1 MRALGRARIG
11 DAVLAANLA
20 FAGLGIGCV
29 AALIGIG
36 LIATYRLT
44 GVFNL
49 GFGSIAMLVAYLL
62 WQMVTQWHWPLWP
75 SVLLAVFVIAPAI
88 GWVLDAAVFRQLQ
101 RRGASEAERLVAGL
115 GVLVLCVGIAYLAWG
130 SNARTNPPQLF
141 PTTAVSLGGGVRV
154 GSSVLYDLGAVLLA
168 TVLTL
173 VVTHATRIGT
183 SMRAVVNGREL
194 AELAG
199 VDTDALSAIAA
210 SFGSFLAGLAGV
222 LLATQLRLDPVQP
235 TLVVLETMV
244 VAVIAGMSR
253 PAVAVV
259 AALAIGVG
267 QSELTLL
274 HWQGNAGVVLRA
286 LQSNLFVVA
295 LLITV
300 IALPRLIPA
309 RDGGMRFTTAVPT
322 PRASAGW
329 TITLI
334 VLLLMPLGFSA
345 ADLRT
350 ALQLPGL
357 AIIFVSLVAVS
368 GLAGQISLGQAGYA
382 GLGALLCAA
391 LTTHGSVP
399 ALVAILLAGLLVTP
413 VGVLTGWPA
422 IRRHG
427 IALAITTFAVG
438 MVASRFLFAQ
448 PVFTSDLRLRRPGPF
463 AGDRAFYLFA
473 LVVLGLAVLVV
484 VALRAGRT
492 GRALAAIRDDEDAA
506 RAAGVNVS
514 LRKIEVF
521 AVASLLAGVGG
532 GLLGQATE
540 AFDAAT
546 FDPVQGLL
554 WFGAVVVFGSGDIA
568 GAVLAAGL
576 LLGID
581 SATVPGASAALVGV
595 LALMLGRMPG
605 GLMATLRRG
614 VGTARSAPPPRPG
627 LRLTPRGEQVAA
639 ALRRGAS

>member
-1 MRALGRARIG
+1 M
-11 DAVLAANLA
+11 LAANLA

-62 WQMVTQWHWPLWP
+62 WQMVTQWHWPLWL

-130 SNARTNPPQLF
+130 TNARTNPPRLF
-141 PTTAVSLGGGVRV
+141 PTTAVSLGGGVRI
-154 GSSVLYDLGAVLLA
+154 SADVLYDLGAVVLA
-168 TVLTL
+168 TLLTL
-173 VVTHATRIGT
+173 VVMHATHLGT
-183 SMRAVVNGREL
+183 AMRAVVNGREL

-222 LLATQLRLDPVQP
+222 LLAPQLRLDPVQP

-259 AALAIGVG
+259 AALVIGVG

-274 HWQGNAGVVLRA
+274 HWQGDAGVVLRA

-295 LLITV
+295 LLVTV

-309 RDGGMRFTTAVPT
+309 RDGGMRFTAAVPT

-329 TITLI
+329 AITLM

-345 ADLRT
+345 TDLRT

-357 AIIFVSLVAVS
+357 AIILLSLVAVS

-382 GLGALLCAA
+382 GLGALLCGA
-391 LTTHGSVP
+391 LTAHGHVP
-399 ALVAILLAGLLVTP
+399 ALVALLLAGVLVTP

-438 MVASRFLFAQ
+438 TVASRFVFAQ
-448 PVFTSDLRLRRPGPF
+448 PIFTSDLRLSRPGPF
-463 AGDRAFYLFA
+463 ASDRAFYLFA
-473 LVVLGLAVLVV
+473 LVALAVAVLVV

-492 GRALAAIRDDEDAA
+492 GRALAAIRDDEEAA

-521 AVASLLAGVGG
+521 AVASLLAGIGG
-532 GLLGQATE
+532 ALLGQATE

-554 WFGAVVVFGSGDIA
+554 WFGAVVVFGSNDIA

-576 LLGID
+576 LVGID
-581 SATVPGASAALVGV
+581 SATVPGASAALVGL
-595 LALMLGRMPG
+595 LALLLGRMPG
-605 GLMATLRRG
+605 GLMATLRRA
-614 VGTARSAPPPRPG
+614 VDTARAAPPPRPG

-639 ALRRGAS
+639 VLRRSAS

>member
-1 MRALGRARIG
+1 M
-11 DAVLAANLA
+11 LAANLA

-49 GFGSIAMLVAYLL
+49 GFGSIAVLVAYLL

-75 SVLLAVFVIAPAI
+75 SVLLSVFVIAPAI

-130 SNARTNPPQLF
+130 SNARTNPPRLF
-141 PTTAVSLGGGVRV
+141 PTTALSLGGGVRI
-154 GSSVLYDLGAVLLA
+154 GASVLFDLGAVLLA

-173 VVTHATRIGT
+173 AVMRATRIGT
-183 SMRAVVNGREL
+183 AMRAVVNGREL

-222 LLATQLRLDPVQP
+222 LLAPQLRLDPVQP

-286 LQSNLFVVA
+286 MQSNLFVVA
-295 LLITV
+295 LLVTV

-309 RDGGMRFTTAVPT
+309 RDGGMRFTAAVPT

-329 TITLI
+329 SITLG

-345 ADLRT
+345 TDLRT
-350 ALQLPGL
+350 ALQLPGM
-357 AIIFVSLVAVS
+357 AIILVSLVAVS

-391 LTTHGSVP
+391 LTAHGGVP
-399 ALVAILLAGLLVTP
+399 ALLAVLLAGILVTP

-438 MVASRFLFAQ
+438 TVASRFVFAQ
-448 PVFTSDLRLRRPGPF
+448 PIFISDLRLRRPGPF

-473 LVVLGLAVLVV
+473 LAVLAVAVLVV
-484 VALRAGRT
+484 VGLRRGRT

-521 AVASLLAGVGG
+521 AIASLLAGVGG
-532 GLLGQATE
+532 ALLGQATE
-540 AFDAAT
+540 AFDATA

-554 WFGAVVVFGSGDIA
+554 WFGAVVVFGSNDIA

-576 LLGID
+576 LIGID
-581 SATVPGASAALVGV
+581 SATVTGASAVLIGV
-595 LALMLGRMPG
+595 LALLLGRMPG
-605 GLMATLRRG
+605 GLMATLRRA
-614 VGTARSAPPPRPG
+614 VGAARALPPPQPG

-639 ALRRGAS
+639 ALRRSEL

>member
-1 MRALGRARIG
+1 
-11 DAVLAANLA
+11 VLAVNLA

-130 SNARTNPPQLF
+130 TNARTNPPRLF
-141 PTTAVSLGGGVRV
+141 PTTAVNLGGGVRI
-154 GSSVLYDLGAVLLA
+154 GSDVLYDLGAVVLA

-173 VVTHATRIGT
+173 VVMHATRIGT

-222 LLATQLRLDPVQP
+222 LLASQLRLDPVQP
-235 TLVVLETMV
+235 TLIVLETMV

-253 PAVAVV
+253 PAVAAV
-259 AALAIGVG
+259 AALAIGVA

-295 LLITV
+295 LLVTV

-309 RDGGMRFTTAVPT
+309 RDGGMRFTAAVPT
-322 PRASAGW
+322 PRASVGW
-329 TITLI
+329 AITLT

-399 ALVAILLAGLLVTP
+399 ALVAVLLAGILVTP

-438 MVASRFLFAQ
+438 TVASRFVFAQ
-448 PVFTSDLRLRRPGPF
+448 PIFTSDARLRRPGLF
-463 AGDRAFYLFA
+463 ASDRAFYLFA
-473 LVVLGLAVLVV
+473 LAALGVAVLVV
-484 VALRAGRT
+484 VGLRAGRT
-492 GRALAAIRDDEDAA
+492 GRSLAAIRDDEDAA

-532 GLLGQATE
+532 ALLGQATE

-554 WFGAVVVFGSGDIA
+554 WFGAVVVFGSNDIA

-576 LLGID
+576 IVGID
-581 SATVPGASAALVGV
+581 SATVPGASATLVGV
-595 LALMLGRMPG
+595 LALLLGRMPG
-605 GLMATLRRG
+605 GLMATLRQA
-614 VGTARSAPPPRPG
+614 VGTARAAPPPRPG

-639 ALRRGAS
+639 ALHRSPS

>member
-1 MRALGRARIG
+1 M
-11 DAVLAANLA
+11 LAANLA

-44 GVFNL
+44 GVFNI

-88 GWVLDAAVFRQLQ
+88 GWLLDAAVFRQLQ

-130 SNARTNPPQLF
+130 TNARTNPPRLF
-141 PTTAVSLGGGVRV
+141 PTTAVSLGGGVRI
-154 GSSVLYDLGAVLLA
+154 GSNVLYDLGAVVLA
-168 TVLTL
+168 TMLTL
-173 VVTHATRIGT
+173 VVMHGTRIGT
-183 SMRAVVNGREL
+183 AMRAVVSHREL

-222 LLATQLRLDPVQP
+222 LLAPQLRLDPVQP

-253 PAVAVV
+253 PAVAVI
-259 AALAIGVG
+259 AALALGVG

-295 LLITV
+295 LLVTV

-309 RDGGMRFTTAVPT
+309 RDGGMQFTAVVPT

-329 TITLI
+329 SITLT

-345 ADLRT
+345 TDLRT

-357 AIIFVSLVAVS
+357 AIVLVSLVAVS

-391 LTTHGSVP
+391 LTTDGGVP
-399 ALVAILLAGLLVTP
+399 ALVAILLAGVLVTP

-427 IALAITTFAVG
+427 IALAVTTFAVG
-438 MVASRFLFAQ
+438 TVASRFVFAQ
-448 PVFTSDLRLRRPGPF
+448 PVFTSDLRMRRPGPF
-463 AGDRAFYLFA
+463 ASDRAFYLFA
-473 LVVLGLAVLVV
+473 LALLGVAVLVV
-484 VALRAGRT
+484 LALRSGRT

-521 AVASLLAGVGG
+521 AIASLLAGVGG
-532 GLLGQATE
+532 ALLGQATE

-554 WFGAVVVFGSGDIA
+554 WFGAVVVFGSDDIA

-576 LLGID
+576 LVGID
-581 SATVPGASAALVGV
+581 SATVAGASATLVGV
-595 LALMLGRMPG
+595 LALLLGRMPG
-605 GLMATLRRG
+605 GLMATLRRA
-614 VGTARSAPPPRPG
+614 VGTARAAPPPQPG

-639 ALRRGAS
+639 TLRRSAT

>member
-1 MRALGRARIG
+1 
-11 DAVLAANLA
+11 VLAANLA

-44 GVFNL
+44 GVFNI

-75 SVLLAVFVIAPAI
+75 SVLLCVFVIAPAI

-130 SNARTNPPQLF
+130 TSARTNPPQLF
-141 PTTAVSLGGGVRV
+141 PTTAVSLGGGVRI
-154 GSSVLYDLGAVLLA
+154 GANVLYDLGAVVLA

-173 VVTHATRIGT
+173 VVLRATHIGT
-183 SMRAVVNGREL
+183 AMRAVVNGREL

-199 VDTDALSAIAA
+199 VDTDAMSAIAA

-222 LLATQLRLDPVQP
+222 LLAPQLRLDPVQP
-235 TLVVLETMV
+235 TLIVLETMV
-244 VAVIAGMSR
+244 VAVIAGLSR
-253 PAVAVV
+253 PVVAVV
-259 AALAIGVG
+259 AALAIGVA

-274 HWQGNAGVVLRA
+274 HWQGNAGVALRS

-295 LLITV
+295 LLVAV

-309 RDGGMRFTTAVPT
+309 RDGGMRFTAAVPT

-329 TITLI
+329 TITLA

-382 GLGALLCAA
+382 GLGALLCGA
-391 LTTHGSVP
+391 LGAHGSVP
-399 ALVAILLAGLLVTP
+399 AVVAVLLAGVLVVP

-438 MVASRFLFAQ
+438 TVISRFVFAQ

-463 AGDRAFYLFA
+463 ASDRAFYLFA
-473 LVVLGLAVLVV
+473 LAVLGIAVLVV
-484 VALRAGRT
+484 VTLRRGRT

-521 AVASLLAGVGG
+521 AIASLLAGVGG
-532 GLLGQATE
+532 ALLGQATE
-540 AFDAAT
+540 AFDAAA
-546 FDPVQGLL
+546 FDPVRGLL
-554 WFGAVVVFGSGDIA
+554 WFGAVVVFGADDIA

-576 LLGID
+576 IVGID
-581 SATVPGASAALVGV
+581 SATVAGASATLVGV
-595 LALMLGRMPG
+595 LALLLGRMPG
-605 GLMATLRRG
+605 GLMATLRRT
-614 VGTARSAPPPRPG
+614 TATVRAVPPPQPG
-627 LRLTPRGEQVAA
+627 LRLTPRGERVAA
-639 ALRRGAS
+639 ELRRSAS

>member
-1 MRALGRARIG
+1 
-11 DAVLAANLA
+11 VLAANLA

-141 PTTAVSLGGGVRV
+141 PTTAVSLGGGVRIA
-154 GSSVLYDLGAVLLA
+154 SSVLYDLGAVLLA

-259 AALAIGVG
+259 AALAIGVA

-309 RDGGMRFTTAVPT
+309 RDGGMRFSTVVPT

-382 GLGALLCAA
+382 GLGALVCAA

-399 ALVAILLAGLLVTP
+399 ALVAILLAGVLVTP

-438 MVASRFLFAQ
+438 AVASRFVFAQ

-463 AGDRAFYLFA
+463 ASDRTFYLFA

-532 GLLGQATE
+532 ALLGQATQ

-595 LALMLGRMPG
+595 LALLLGRMPG
-605 GLMATLRRG
+605 GLMATLRRA
-614 VGTARSAPPPRPG
+614 VGTARSTPPPRPG

-639 ALRRGAS
+639 VLRRSAS